1 MEENLNKVN
10 LNNIDDKVGGNVEK
24 TTNYLKSLSDY
35 IEGKLYDE
43 KGVQKNGGVKS
54 LSLTFAML
62 VGFSMAIVVVS
73 SIVITFIF
81 MTKNASIDEA
91 KKTTELKT
99 VELKASET
107 NINYWRNKYQNVYS
121 QCDSIGYQR
130 AQQALIFSRSLQED
144 FELQKLKSKNQ
155 AINKI
160 KEAKGLEIINN
171 KVKTVLD
178 DN

>member
-1 MEENLNKVN
+1 MEEEKKLYI
-10 LNNIDDKVGGNVEK
+10 NIDGKIGGKVEK

-35 IEGKLYDE
+35 IEKKLYDE
-43 KGVQKNGGVKS
+43 NGDQKNGGVKS

-73 SIVITFIF
+73 SIVITFML

-99 VELKASET
+99 TELKAAET
-107 NINYWRNKYQNVYS
+107 NTNYWRNKYQNVYS

-155 AINKI
+155 AIKKV
-160 KEAKGLEIINN
+160 KEVQGLENINN